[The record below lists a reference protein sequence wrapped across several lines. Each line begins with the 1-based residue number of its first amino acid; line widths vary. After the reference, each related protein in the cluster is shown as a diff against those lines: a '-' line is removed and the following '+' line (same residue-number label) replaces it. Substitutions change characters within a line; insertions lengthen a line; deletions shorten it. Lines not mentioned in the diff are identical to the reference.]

1 MNIES
6 LQTKLYQAIYHS
18 TLAASTL
25 IIHIFPQ
32 MLKIL
37 IDAQGLRLIIGERS
51 ENICS
56 SSVVG
61 GALREKGKDRM
72 KLGLPPTLLEK
83 RTSMSPYNFV
93 L

>member
-1 MNIES
+1 
-6 LQTKLYQAIYHS
+6 
-18 TLAASTL
+18 
-25 IIHIFPQ
+25 

-56 SSVVG
+56 SSECSGVG
-61 GALREKGKDRM
+61 AQGKR
-72 KLGLPPTLLEK
+72 K
-83 RTSMSPYNFV
+83 RQDETRFTTNIVGKKNKYES